1 MSLKNHVLK
10 VLEENR
16 DHYISGQTMA
26 NELNVTRSAV
36 WKCIKQLE
44 GDGYCIEGVQ
54 NRGYKL
60 AEDSDILSPVSIK
73 KYFAP
78 EYKDSDIF
86 VYKTVGSTNDV
97 LKKMALDKAKEGT
110 LVVAEEQTH
119 GKGRKGKSFFSPYG
133 KGIYMSILL
142 YPSFSVQT
150 AGLLTSAAAVAVAES
165 IDELCEVQTGIKW
178 VNDVF
183 IKDKK
188 ACGILTEASMSIENH
203 GLEYV
208 IVGIGINIEL
218 PETGFPSEI
227 ESKAAAVFQD
237 KEKIPDIR
245 SKLCANIVNRFT
257 RYYKNLEQRTFLDA
271 YKKKLFFLNQK
282 ITVVAGKETTVAT
295 ALDIDENCHLLVR
308 MEDGTEKYLDSGEIS
323 IIPGNFSN

>member
-10 VLEENR
+10 ILEENR
-16 DHYISGQTMA
+16 DHYISGQSMA
-26 NELNVTRSAV
+26 NKLNVTRSAV

-44 GDGYCIEGVQ
+44 EDGYCIEGIR

-60 AEDSDILSPVSIK
+60 AEDSDILSSASIR

-78 EYKDSDIF
+78 EYKNSDIF
-86 VYKTVGSTNDV
+86 VYKTVDSTNDI
-97 LKKMALDKAKEGT
+97 LKKMALDNAKEYT
-110 LVVAEEQTH
+110 LVIAEEQTH

-142 YPSFSVQT
+142 HPSFSVQT
-150 AGLLTSAAAVAVAES
+150 AGLVTSAAAVAVAES
-165 IDELCEVQTGIKW
+165 LDELCEVHTGIKW

-188 ACGILTEASMSIENH
+188 VSGILTEASMSMENH

-227 ESKAAAVFQD
+227 ASKATAVFQD
-237 KEKIPDIR
+237 KKKIPDIR
-245 SKLCANIVNRFT
+245 SKLCANIVSRFLA
-257 RYYKNLEQRTFLDA
+257 YYKNLEHRTFLET

-282 ITVVAGKETTVAT
+282 ITLVSDNETTVAT
-295 ALDIDENCHLLVR
+295 ALDVDENCHLLVR
-308 MEDGTEKYLDSGEIS
+308 MQDGTEKYLNSGEIS
-323 IIPGNFSN
+323 IIP